1 MPAQPQLYTEPHD
14 ETTYSE
20 IEEIENNINRC
31 QFSILEDSI
40 RIGQYLH
47 RARGLLDYGEY
58 LSWVEKFMPFQRA
71 DECLWLSD
79 AYSDSDTNLY
89 HLLHDAN
96 IKSKSKA
103 LLFRRLPENLI
114 ADCLMVGHLGDVPL
128 GEVGDLSVRD
138 IAKKIRELIIPTP
151 TTPLPTQTE
160 IHFNEHIH
168 RPLVDGVSALQEA
181 QDRIAEWVLLSDGDD
196 LTRKQE
202 RNSLVTLLD
211 EIDGFVYRTR
221 NVLMGGTHG

>member
-1 MPAQPQLYTEPHD
+1 MGALIDLHDQHD

-20 IEEIENNINRC
+20 IEEIENGIKRC

-47 RARGLLDYGEY
+47 RARKLLSHGEY
-58 LSWVEKFMPFQRA
+58 VVWVEKFMPRERA
-71 DECLWLSD
+71 GEYLWLSD
-79 AYSDSDTNLY
+79 AYGDPDSDLY

-103 LLFRRLPENLI
+103 LLFRRLPEDKI

-128 GEVGDLSVRD
+128 GEVGVLSVRD
-138 IAKKIRELIIPTP
+138 LAKKIRELIIPTP
-151 TTPLPTQTE
+151 TTLLPTQTE

-181 QDRIAEWVLLSDGDD
+181 QDRIAEWVLSSDGDD
-196 LTRKQE
+196 LTRKKE
-202 RNSLVTLLD
+202 RDSIVVLLD
-211 EIDGFVYRTR
+211 EIDGFVYRAR
-221 NVLMGGTHG
+221 NVLMRSQAP